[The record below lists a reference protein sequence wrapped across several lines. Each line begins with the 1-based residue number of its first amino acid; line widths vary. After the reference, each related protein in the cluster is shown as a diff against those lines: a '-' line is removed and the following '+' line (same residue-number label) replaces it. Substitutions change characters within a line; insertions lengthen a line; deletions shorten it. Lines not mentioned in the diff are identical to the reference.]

1 MKNKTP
7 LRRAHHEGSVRR
19 RPDGRWE
26 VRFTIP
32 ASDGEK
38 ARRKSYYCHT
48 KQEAVQ
54 ILRGQWDP
62 QWNLGPNGTTLLT
75 VGEWLEIWLEHKE
88 LSLKPSTLRHYKSVI
103 RCHLKPLFR
112 RRIYQLSLT
121 YIEAFYREKL
131 HGGVSPGTL
140 LAFHK
145 ILHQALRYAVKEG
158 ILLSN
163 PAAGADLPTRPVY
176 TANVFSRS
184 QQLQLIE
191 NTEMIPHGIC
201 IRLALGT
208 GLRIGE
214 IVALQWGD
222 IDLSERV
229 LKVRRTQ
236 GERAEETLSPKTK
249 NSHRAI
255 PLTQNTAEDLAAWFK
270 KMEPTTLDTPV
281 FPDEDG
287 GYLLARK
294 LRAEYKQLLETLH
307 LPSYSFHTLRHT
319 FATRALEVGM
329 DYKTLSI
336 LLGHSSVTFTLDVYA
351 HCSDTH
357 KRREM
362 ARMEYEYQEFPEE
375 LMFGVLEKL
384 ADQEFCE
391 RHSTVLLE
399 TEDGVQEYRI
409 VSVLTT
415 DLSGIPFNRTRF
427 ADDQDYLTFA
437 GTMLAGTGY
446 EPQTE
451 KRLLTLVTCAYE
463 WEGARTVVVAVEI

>member
-7 LRRAHHEGSVRR
+7 LRRAHHEGSVRQ

-236 GERAEETLSPKTK
+236 GKRAEETLSPKTK

-375 LMFGVLEKL
+375 LMLSRFDRYRRQVEACPEVMTKEQFHIACHISKRKAKELLDNGVVP
-384 ADQEFCE
+384 CE
-391 RHSTVLLE
+391 ITGNK
-399 TEDGVQEYRI
+399 TWKYRI
-409 VSVLTT
+409 RKSDVL
-415 DLSGIPFNRTRF
+415 S
-427 ADDQDYLTFA
+427 YLERVRGVKSF
-437 GTMLAGTGY
+437 
-446 EPQTE
+446 
-451 KRLLTLVTCAYE
+451 
-463 WEGARTVVVAVEI
+463 

>member
-1 MKNKTP
+1 
-7 LRRAHHEGSVRR
+7 
-19 RPDGRWE
+19 
-26 VRFTIP
+26 
-32 ASDGEK
+32 
-38 ARRKSYYCHT
+38 
-48 KQEAVQ
+48 
-54 ILRGQWDP
+54 
-62 QWNLGPNGTTLLT
+62 
-75 VGEWLEIWLEHKE
+75 
-88 LSLKPSTLRHYKSVI
+88 
-103 RCHLKPLFR
+103 
-112 RRIYQLSLT
+112 
-121 YIEAFYREKL
+121 
-131 HGGVSPGTL
+131 
-140 LAFHK
+140 
-145 ILHQALRYAVKEG
+145 
-158 ILLSN
+158 
-163 PAAGADLPTRPVY
+163 
-176 TANVFSRS
+176 
-184 QQLQLIE
+184 
-191 NTEMIPHGIC
+191 MIPHGIC

-375 LMFGVLEKL
+375 LMLSRYERYRRQVEACPEVMTKEQFRIACHISKRKAKELLDNGVVPCKI
-384 ADQEFCE
+384 
-391 RHSTVLLE
+391 TGNK
-399 TEDGVQEYRI
+399 TWKYRI
-409 VSVLTT
+409 RKSDVL
-415 DLSGIPFNRTRF
+415 S
-427 ADDQDYLTFA
+427 YLERVRGVKSF
-437 GTMLAGTGY
+437 
-446 EPQTE
+446 
-451 KRLLTLVTCAYE
+451 
-463 WEGARTVVVAVEI
+463 